1 MECLSRGERLGSTL
15 RTTRKWGGGF
25 IAKENEGQGLVNRLT
40 RGGTGIRGILAEL
53 AWQNSHCRQARVLA
67 TTWWTGRNEELGQIF
82 KMITCRG

>member
-1 MECLSRGERLGSTL
+1 MFKQGREIGLNSEEH
-15 RTTRKWGGGF
+15 KEVGGF

-53 AWQNSHCRQARVLA
+53 AWQDSHCRQAGVLV
-67 TTWWTGRNEELGQIF
+67 TTWWTGGNEELGQVF